1 MLKQNQR
8 SEKIFQKAHDI
19 FHLNKSLLIGVIVC
33 ILSISLMTS
42 ASAKELRINLTE
54 SLDMS
59 SNDKKPKDL
68 AQKAKP
74 KEKAKSEKKEIK
86 KPEKPKPK
94 PAVKIKPSEVKKKPA
109 DTVTKKPT
117 DMKTKL
123 DEVKKKPA
131 SVKAKPS
138 PTNSMKTKPI
148 PQRTQ

>member
-8 SEKIFQKAHDI
+8 SEKIFQKLHN
-19 FHLNKSLLIGVIVC
+19 FHLNKPLLMGMIAC
-33 ILSISLMTS
+33 LLSVSLMTS

-74 KEKAKSEKKEIK
+74 KEKAKSEKKEVK

-94 PAVKIKPSEVKKKPA
+94 PSVKIKPADVKKKPA
-109 DTVTKKPT
+109 DV
-117 DMKTKL
+117 KTKPA
-123 DEVKKKPA
+123 DIKKKPA
-131 SVKAKPS
+131 AVKAKPS
-138 PTNSMKTKPI
+138 PANSTKTKHDTVKNSI
-148 PQRTQ
+148 GNVK